1 MPTPR
6 SFLRRP
12 TLLMLAL
19 LTFAVTGCDSSDP
32 EPTPT
37 TGTISGTIT
46 LPAGAGGDIVNTRVS
61 LFETLDEFEA
71 NSPTF
76 TATTDA
82 SGNFTFQNINPDSY
96 FVAAWKDNNNSAQ
109 IDGGDFFGVI
119 GTNQVEGFVPTRQ
132 QVVAGMNT
140 GFNVTILI
148 LPPGF
153 GVSLTGT
160 YSGSG
165 QGITLNLTLNDA
177 SNAITGSG
185 TIADGTN
192 TFAITASGTFNAP
205 NVNLTLTSPQL
216 QEPIMLTGTVSNNG
230 SSINATLNGSGL
242 TNITLTLTRP

>member
-1 MPTPR
+1 MLIPR
-6 SFLRRP
+6 SFLHRTTTLAL
-12 TLLMLAL
+12 TLLM
-19 LTFAVTGCDSSDP
+19 FAVAGCDSSDP

-76 TATTDA
+76 TASTDA

-96 FVAAWKDNNNSAQ
+96 FIAAWKDNNNTAR

-153 GVSLTGT
+153 GVSATGT
-160 YSGSG
+160 YTGSAQGSTLTMTLTDTNGAIAGSG
-165 QGITLNLTLNDA
+165 NI
-177 SNAITGSG
+177 
-185 TIADGTN
+185 DGTAF
-192 TFAITASGTFNAP
+192 TVAGTRTGTNMA
-205 NVNLTLTSPQL
+205 LQISSPQL
-216 QEPIMLTGTVSNNG
+216 VPLTFNGTLSNDGRTFNGTLAGTGNDGSPISVPF
-230 SSINATLNGSGL
+230 
-242 TNITLTLTRP
+242 TLTRP